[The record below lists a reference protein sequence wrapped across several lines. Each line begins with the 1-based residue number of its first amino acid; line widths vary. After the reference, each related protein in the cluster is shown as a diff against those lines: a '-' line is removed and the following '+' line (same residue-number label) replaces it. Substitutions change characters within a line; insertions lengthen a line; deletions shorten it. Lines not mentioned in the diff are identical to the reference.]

1 MTVWFSGRGE
11 AELILDGELDD
22 GKGDEWIVARLEA
35 TISSGV
41 GETLERINLGPSR
54 VSTFNIGVE
63 DPTNSE
69 AIACEGTTST
79 KLAPLLRPSF
89 HCAKIGRHSGVR
101 WMN

>member
-1 MTVWFSGRGE
+1 MTVWVSGGDG

-22 GKGDEWIVARLEA
+22 GEGDEWIVARLEA
-35 TISSGV
+35 TINSGV

-69 AIACEGTTST
+69 AIACEGTTSA
-79 KLAPLLRPSF
+79 KLAPLQKPSF
-89 HCAKIGRHSGVR
+89 HCAKIGRHSGVKR
-101 WMN
+101 MN